1 MAPPAGSRG
10 TWLKDRL
17 LPPSSCAHRPTWR
30 ISQAASES
38 PFRPGLT
45 QTLSSS
51 SCMVDLPILAAQSPM
66 GLLT

>member
-17 LPPSSCAHRPTWR
+17 LPRVPAHSPIWR